1 METGPGSIDVAAQVR
16 GGHLVDNRP
25 VLPILGLEDAYRGEL
40 VQAAPLAGLRPPMPA
55 NTCRWGAQVVQLTRG
70 SAVLLQEL
78 HLAYPQGVRRE
89 HLAQRLV
96 QFSGR
101 AAAASGTAGNLR
113 RVDTQVSRLRTEL
126 VAGGLEA
133 LKIES
138 VRSMG
143 YRLALPG

>member
-1 METGPGSIDVAAQVR
+1 LETGPGSNNVAAQVL
-16 GGHLVDNRP
+16 GGHQVDNRP
-25 VLPILGLEDAYRGEL
+25 VLPSLGLEDASRGEL

-78 HLAYPQGVRRE
+78 HLAHPQGVRRE
-89 HLAQRLV
+89 HLARRLV

-101 AAAASGTAGNLR
+101 AAATLSPAGKLR

-143 YRLALPG
+143 YRLALPE

>member
-1 METGPGSIDVAAQVR
+1 METGLGSINVSAQVR
-16 GGHLVDNRP
+16 SGHQVDDRP
-25 VLPILGLEDAYRGEL
+25 VLPSLGLEDASRKEL
-40 VQAAPLAGLRPPMPA
+40 VQAAPLAGLSPSMLA

-101 AAAASGTAGNLR
+101 AAATLSTAGKLR

-143 YRLALPG
+143 YRLALPD